1 MAAFMSSL
9 SMHREP
15 PLLALWRRVKPC
27 VLVFD
32 PALSI
37 ILALL
42 AAFSLVTLYSAGYD
56 FPGRF
61 EGQVRNWI
69 AAFVVMW
76 ILANIPPQKL
86 MRFAIPVYTIGVLL
100 LVAVF
105 AAGTIKNGARRWLT
119 VGPMQVQPSELLKIG
134 VPLMLAWY
142 FHKHETA
149 VRWRDFVVAGLLLI
163 VPVGLIA
170 KQPDLGTALLVLA
183 AGVYVMYFAGLSWKL
198 IVPVLVAAVI
208 GATTLIFVGDR
219 ICGADVQW
227 PGMHDYQK
235 QRICTLLDP
244 TTDPLGRG
252 FHTIQSAIAVGSG
265 GVTGKGYMQGTQ
277 THLDF
282 IPERTTDF
290 ILAVYAEEFGFVGI
304 VLLLILYSAL
314 IFRGL
319 LIAANAPTY
328 FARLLAGSITLMF
341 FTYAFVNMGM
351 VSGILPVVGVP
362 LPFMSYGGTA
372 LATLGICAG
381 ILMSVQRHQ
390 KLMPT

>member
-1 MAAFMSSL
+1 MNSES
-9 SMHREP
+9 
-15 PLLALWRRVKPC
+15 PLRSVWRRAKPH
-27 VLVFD
+27 VMVFD
-32 PALSI
+32 PALSV

-42 AAFSLVTLYSAGYD
+42 AIFSLVTLYSAGYD

-61 EGQVRNWI
+61 EGQVRNFLV
-69 AAFVVMW
+69 AFVMMW
-76 ILANIPPQKL
+76 IIANVPPQRM
-86 MRFAIPVYTIGVLL
+86 MRFAVPVYTVGVLL
-100 LVAVF
+100 LIAVF
-105 AAGTIKNGARRWLT
+105 VAGTVKNGARRWLT
-119 VGPMQVQPSELLKIG
+119 VGAMQIQPSELLKIG

-142 FHKHETA
+142 FHKHETR
-149 VRWRDFVVAGLLLI
+149 VRFRDFLAAGVMLVI
-163 VPVGLIA
+163 PVGLIA

-183 AGVYVMYFAGLSWKL
+183 AGIYVIYFAGLSWKL
-198 IVPVLVAAVI
+198 IVPVLVAAAI
-208 GATTLIFVGDR
+208 AATTLIFVGDR
-219 ICGADVQW
+219 ICAPGVAW

-252 FHTIQSAIAVGSG
+252 FHTIQAAIAVGSG
-265 GVTGKGYMQGTQ
+265 GFTGKGYMQGTQ

-290 ILAVYAEEFGFVGI
+290 ILAVYAEEFGFVGVI
-304 VLLLILYSAL
+304 LLMLLYGAL

-319 LIAANAPTY
+319 VIAANAPSY
-328 FARLLAGSITLMF
+328 FARLLAGSITLIF

-372 LATLGICAG
+372 LVTLGIGAG
-381 ILMSVQRHQ
+381 ILMSVQRHK
-390 KLMPT
+390 KLVQT